1 MREGDAEV
9 CVVALLEGVMGGR
22 WVEKLRRPSVEDK
35 TAVDDVAVKDV
46 VIYVS
51 VSNWVLSPALAD
63 VAQRLY
69 TLHHAFSRNLRLR
82 LQNTVSTCFLPMMSF
97 PRESHV
103 RIYEPA
109 RWEPLRASV
118 ESDSTRLLSQL
129 TFRVRR

>member
-22 WVEKLRRPSVEDK
+22 WVEQLRRPSVEDK

-63 VAQRLY
+63 VAQRLDA
-69 TLHHAFSRNLRLR
+69 LHHAFQPQLAIAATKTQSA
-82 LQNTVSTCFLPMMSF
+82 
-97 PRESHV
+97 
-103 RIYEPA
+103 PA
-109 RWEPLRASV
+109 LC
-118 ESDSTRLLSQL
+118 Q
-129 TFRVRR
+129 

>member
-22 WVEKLRRPSVEDK
+22 WVEQLRRPSVEDK

-63 VAQRLY
+63 VAQRLDA
-69 TLHHAFSRNLRLR
+69 LHHAFSRNLRLR
-82 LQNTVSTCFLPMMSF
+82 LQNTVNTCFLPMMSF
-97 PRESHV
+97 PREFHV

-118 ESDSTRLLSQL
+118 ESDSTRLLSKL
-129 TFRVRR
+129 TFRVCR